1 MNVKLA
7 WEIGWRLGMAKRAAP
22 GDSVLP
28 IGGAT
33 TPGQPTAL
41 PGVKKKAP
49 FQVPGG
55 LYNTN
60 IRDLVAPKP
69 TTTSATSGPLS
80 LSSGGSG
87 VDPAIV
93 AKQKAEADTLA
104 KAGPISLYDSD
115 DGDEN
120 GPISLNDSD
129 DWDGKSPLS
138 LYSGDESAAQATH
151 RRNMQLYGVDAAN
164 RMKAGGGQQGQEND
178 FWSLSPERGKQM
190 TADMYNKFLGFNSPA
205 EYSGWREARTSGLG
219 RALKARGDDQ
229 FARMMLGNM

>member
-22 GDSVLP
+22 GDPV
-28 IGGAT
+28 
-33 TPGQPTAL
+33 QPAAL

-49 FQVPGG
+49 MQVPGG
-55 LYNTN
+55 LYNKN
-60 IRDLVAPKP
+60 IRGLVAQKP
-69 TTTSATSGPLS
+69 TTPSATSGPLS

-87 VDPAIV
+87 VDPAIA

-104 KAGPISLYDSD
+104 KAGPISLNDSD

-120 GPISLNDSD
+120 GPISLWDNDSD
-129 DWDGKSPLS
+129 G
-138 LYSGDESAAQATH
+138 GDENGPLWLDSVGGSAAQGGQATH

-178 FWSLSPERGKQM
+178 FWSSVPSPASSKQI

-229 FARMMLGNM
+229 FARMMLGNI